1 MYVGECSREPVFTST
16 SEGLNLDKDE
26 LKQVLKQ
33 LKSQSDIASVRQR
46 AEKLLNN
53 VDPRVLSLA
62 EQELL
67 REGFSQD
74 DLRSLCDIH
83 LQLLSGKIEG
93 KPETDLSHPISI
105 LQEEHKAI
113 SGYLDKLEE
122 IAKKLNTD
130 TNLRLSQDQLTELRT
145 VSQMLLE
152 AESHHKR
159 EEDALFPRL
168 EQQGINGPPSIM
180 RLEHNE
186 LRKRKKALK
195 ELIERA
201 DRLEATNFS
210 QELNELTG
218 YIVPTLRSHIFK
230 EDNILYPTALQ
241 AIRGDEWSSIR
252 RQFDEIGYC
261 PFTRGIL

>member
-1 MYVGECSREPVFTST
+1 
-16 SEGLNLDKDE
+16 LDKDE
-26 LKQVLKQ
+26 LKQVLKE
-33 LKSQSDIASVRQR
+33 LKSESDLASIRQR
-46 AEKLLNN
+46 AEKLLSN

-83 LQLLSGKIEG
+83 LQLLSRKIEG

-113 SGYLDKLEE
+113 SGCLDKLEE
-122 IAKKLNTD
+122 IAKKLSTN
-130 TNLRLSQDQLTELRT
+130 TNLKLSQDQLTELRT

-195 ELIERA
+195 ELVERA
-201 DRLEATNFS
+201 GKLKATDFS
-210 QELNELTG
+210 RELNELAG

-230 EDNILYPTALQ
+230 ENNILYPTALQ
-241 AIRGDEWSSIR
+241 AIPGNEWSSIR
-252 RQFDEIGYC
+252 REFDKIGYC
-261 PFTRGIL
+261 SFTRSIL